1 VDKTANY
8 WLYNDY
14 PIVKA
19 KGVIRV
25 ELEREKAKRDKREQ
39 KPFDLNQA
47 IATVTTAL
55 TGFATLYVLLTR

>member
-1 VDKTANY
+1 
-8 WLYNDY
+8 
-14 PIVKA
+14 
-19 KGVIRV
+19 
-25 ELEREKAKRDKREQ
+25 LEREKAKRDKREQ